1 MTDNSNLN
9 PHQRTLRVR
18 LAAHTHQRNAETTH
32 VRAERIERIS
42 KDRFA
47 DQADPHHELSPEERA
62 QRARSARRAYYTALA
77 FRSSRARSRRHGAAD
92 Q

>member
-9 PHQRTLRVR
+9 PDQRTLRVR
-18 LAAHTHQRNAETTH
+18 LAAHTHQGNADTTR

-47 DQADPHHELSPEERA
+47 DQGDPDHELSSEERA
-62 QRARSARRAYYTALA
+62 QRACSARRAYYTALA
-77 FRSSRARSRRHGAAD
+77 FRSSRARSRRRGDAD